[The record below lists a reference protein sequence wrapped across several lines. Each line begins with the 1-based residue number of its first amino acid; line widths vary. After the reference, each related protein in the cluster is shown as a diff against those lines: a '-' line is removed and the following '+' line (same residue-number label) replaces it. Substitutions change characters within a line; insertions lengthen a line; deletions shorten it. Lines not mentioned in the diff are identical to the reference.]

1 MTMNIQA
8 NKIELMRLILGIENP
23 IVIQKIC
30 ALIKNE
36 TSDFWD
42 ELTPEQQKEMEKAI
56 QELDAGK
63 GMEWNEFKKSFV

>member
-1 MTMNIQA
+1 
-8 NKIELMRLILGIENP
+8 MRMILGIENP
-23 IVIQKIC
+23 SVIERIS

-42 ELTPEQQKEMEKAI
+42 ELTPEQQKDIEKAI

-63 GMEWNEFKKSFV
+63 GMEWQDFKNCIA